1 MTDSDYAPKLQAG
14 RPDEGVR
21 RGLLRK
27 QAEEAQSRPKNA
39 AEQLRKALPI
49 FLSDDRDELGGVAN
63 RG

>member
-1 MTDSDYAPKLQAG
+1 MRG
-14 RPDEGVR
+14 IR

-27 QAEEAQSRPKNA
+27 QAEEAESRPKNA